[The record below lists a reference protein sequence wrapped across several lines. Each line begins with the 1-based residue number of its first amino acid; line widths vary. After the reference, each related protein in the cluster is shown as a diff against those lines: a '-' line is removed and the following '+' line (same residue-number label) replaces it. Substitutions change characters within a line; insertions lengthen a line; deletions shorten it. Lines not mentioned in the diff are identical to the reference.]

1 VLKSLIELVD
11 ALETMD
17 DETFYHHANEERNDF
32 YNWIK
37 EAFNE
42 NELATRLLSAN
53 NKRDVQVIILREIV
67 KRKAKV

>member
-1 VLKSLIELVD
+1 
-11 ALETMD
+11 MD
-17 DETFYHHANEERNDF
+17 DGAFCHHVNQDRNDF

-37 EAFNE
+37 DAFKE

-53 NKRDVQVIILREIV
+53 SKRDVQVIILREIV